1 MGPFKEAKY
10 MDTTYILPKIESLFY
25 MVVLR
30 KFLIKISFCRKGE
43 MKNDQNANIR
53 T

>member
-10 MDTTYILPKIESLFY
+10 MDTTYILPKIESSFY

-30 KFLIKISFCRKGE
+30 KFLIKISLCREMRMKRGE
-43 MKNDQNANIR
+43 S
-53 T
+53 